1 MALQVHGSLTK
12 TGFAYLSLRELI
24 ITGELTP
31 GTAIQQ
37 GDLAK
42 KMGVSTTPLREAIRR
57 LSAEGL
63 ISLSAHKD
71 ARVTEVTADEARH
84 LLEVRD
90 QLDPLAAGLAAAR
103 RTEDE
108 LTRIIQASSQLQPL
122 SEGVDL
128 PALMAHREFHRA
140 IYVASHNPIL
150 VDLLERLWDK
160 ADRYRL
166 IGLQSRGDSAAESSR
181 VAAEHRELVDAITVG
196 DSKRAEATMRRH
208 IQGSLGG
215 RAIEVLEATSHT

>member
-108 LTRIIQASSQLQPL
+108 LTRILQASSQLQPL
-122 SEGVDL
+122 SEGVYL
-128 PALMAHREFHRA
+128 PALMDHREFHR
-140 IYVASHNPIL
+140 VVQGGIL
-150 VDLLERLWDK
+150 LRQRRHKE
-160 ADRYRL
+160 
-166 IGLQSRGDSAAESSR
+166 IQHSQSRCGQRFALHPPQPAQR
-181 VAAEHRELVDAITVG
+181 F
-196 DSKRAEATMRRH
+196 RH
-208 IQGSLGG
+208 Q
-215 RAIEVLEATSHT
+215 